1 MNGGTTRDDGFL
13 GGRLVLRQPARGYR
27 AGTDAV
33 MLAAACPARPGERV
47 LELGCGAGVAL
58 FCLGARVPGV
68 ALTGLERQEE
78 LAALAR
84 HNVAATGIAARIV
97 TGDLAQMPAALR
109 AESFDHVIANPP
121 FFASGTRAPD
131 AARAAARHEETALES
146 WIDAGLRRLRPG
158 GGLTLIH
165 RAEALDRI
173 LVALA
178 GRAGAV
184 SLLPLAARQGHDA
197 GRVIVTARKGARGG
211 LRLHA
216 PFVLHARPAHERD
229 CEDLSAAA
237 RAVLRDGAAIVAAAE
252 REREVSG
259 DSGAETCCT
268 DSIDP

>member
-1 MNGGTTRDDGFL
+1 MTRDDGFL

-58 FCLGARVPGV
+58 FCLGARVGPV
-68 ALTGLERQEE
+68 LLTGLERQEE

-84 HNVAATGIAARIV
+84 HNAAATGIAARIV
-97 TGDLAQMPAALR
+97 SGDLAAMPAGLR
-109 AESFDHVIANPP
+109 AENFDHVIANPP
-121 FFASGTRAPD
+121 FFVSGTKAPD
-131 AARAAARHEETALES
+131 AARAAARHEDTALEC

-158 GGLTLIH
+158 GALTLIH

-173 LVALA
+173 LVALT

-184 SLLPLAARQGHDA
+184 SVLPLAARQGHDA
-197 GRVIVTARKGARGG
+197 GRVIVLSRKGARGG

-229 CEDLSAAA
+229 CEDLSAPA
-237 RAVLRDGAAIVAAAE
+237 RAVLRDGLAIVGGQVE
-252 REREVSG
+252 GCDVSG
-259 DSGAETCCT
+259 DSRVETCCT
-268 DSIDP
+268 DPIDP